1 MLKKEKYRSFLG
13 RENAV
18 RGSLF
23 LLSAL
28 LGVALFTES
37 TSPLFSGWG

>member
-1 MLKKEKYRSFLG
+1 MLKKEKYRSFLC

-37 TSPLFSGWG
+37 T